1 VREFTVP
8 PTVTIAADASL
19 TDALRGHAT
28 TTPDLPLYSRRV
40 GAGTEWSDVTAAQFQ
55 REVAGVAKGLVASG
69 IEAGQR
75 VGLMSKTRYEW
86 SLVDYALWTI
96 GAVTVPIYETSS
108 AEQVQWILS
117 DSGAVAAVLETAE
130 HSATVDRIRAG
141 LPDLAQVWLIE
152 GGAVDTLTAAGEG
165 VSDEDLEARR
175 GAVRADDPA
184 TIIYT
189 SGTTGRPKGCLLSHR
204 NLLFACATAVD
215 QLEELFHDD
224 AATLLFLPLAHVFA
238 RIIQCGTMY
247 RGVRTGHTWDVKKLP
262 EDLQA
267 FKPTFLLSVPRV
279 FEKVYNTAKQQAE
292 AMGKGGPFGRA
303 EGVAIRYSQ
312 AADSGG
318 PGLLLRGQHAL
329 WDRLV
334 YAKMRAALG
343 GRCIGA
349 ISGGAP
355 LGERLAHFFR
365 GVGLPVLE
373 GYGLTETSAASTVN
387 LLTAVHLGSVG
398 RPIPGVA
405 VRIAE
410 DGEVLLK
417 GDNVFQGYWN
427 NPEATAEVID
437 ADGFFHTGDLGELDD
452 SGFLWITGRKKELIV
467 TAGGKNVAPAV
478 LEDRLRAH
486 WLISQA
492 LVIGDRRPYIGAL
505 ITIDP
510 ESWPTWLEKAGKPA
524 DTPVGSLTGD
534 PELVAEIQAAID
546 EANQAVS
553 KAESIR
559 KFRVLELDFTEET
572 GELTPSLKLKRHVIM
587 KERAGEVEAIY
598 TK

>member
-19 TDALRGHAT
+19 TDALREHARR
-28 TTPDLPLYSRRV
+28 TPDLALYSRRV
-40 GAGTEWSDVTAAQFQ
+40 DGQWSDVTAAQFE
-55 REVAGVAKGLVASG
+55 REVAGVAKGLLSAGV
-69 IEAGQR
+69 EAGQR
-75 VGLMSKTRYEW
+75 VALMSKTRYEW
-86 SLVDYALWTI
+86 TLFDYALWTI

-108 AEQVQWILS
+108 AEQVRWILS
-117 DSGAVAAVLETAE
+117 DSGAVAAIVETAE
-130 HSATVDRIRAG
+130 HAATVEAVR
-141 LPDLAQVWLIE
+141 PDLTDLTQVWLIE
-152 GGAVDTLTAAGEG
+152 GGAVDTLVAGG
-165 VSDEDLEARR
+165 DRVSDDDLELRR
-175 GAVRADDPA
+175 AAVRADDLA

-189 SGTTGRPKGCLLSHR
+189 SGTTGRPKGCRITHR
-204 NLLFACATAVD
+204 NVLFACATAVD
-215 QLEELFHDD
+215 QLEELFHDN

-238 RIIQCGTMY
+238 RIIQCGVMY
-247 RGVRTGHTWDVKKLP
+247 RGVKMGHTWDVKRLP
-262 EDLQA
+262 EDLAA

-279 FEKVYNTAKQQAE
+279 FEKVYNTAKQQAH
-292 AMGKGGPFGRA
+292 AMGKGKPFDRA
-303 EGVAIRYSQ
+303 EQVAIAWSQ
-312 AADSGG
+312 AQDGRG
-318 PGLLLRGQHAL
+318 PGLRLRAEHAL

-334 YAKMRAALG
+334 YAKIREALG
-343 GRCIGA
+343 GQCKGA

-387 LLTAVHLGSVG
+387 LGSALRVGTVG

-405 VRIAE
+405 VRIAD
-410 DGEVLLK
+410 DGEILLK
-417 GDNVFQGYWN
+417 GDNVFGGYWHN
-427 NPEATAEVID
+427 DAATAEAID

-452 SGFLWITGRKKELIV
+452 QGFLRITGRKKELIV

-492 LVIGDRRPYIGAL
+492 LVVGDRRPFIGAL

-510 ESWPTWLEKAGKPA
+510 DSWPTWLEKAGKPA
-524 DTPVGSLTGD
+524 GTSVGSLATD
-534 PELVAEIQAAID
+534 PELVADIQAAVD
-546 EANQAVS
+546 DANLAVS
-553 KAESIR
+553 KAEAVR
-559 KFRVLELDFTEET
+559 KFRILELDFTEGS

-587 KERAGEVEAIY
+587 KERADEVEAIY
-598 TK
+598 AR

>member
-19 TDALRGHAT
+19 SDKIHEHASAS
-28 TTPDLPLYSRRV
+28 PDLALYSRRV
-40 GAGTEWSDVTAAQFQ
+40 DGQWQDVTAAQFQ
-55 REVAGVAKGLVASG
+55 REVGAVAKGLIAAG
-69 IEAGQR
+69 IGAGQR

-86 SLVDYALWTI
+86 SLFDYALWTI

-108 AEQVQWILS
+108 LEQVQWILS
-117 DSGAVAAVLETAE
+117 DSGAVAAILETAD
-130 HSATVDRIRAG
+130 HSATLEQVRS
-141 LPDLAQVWLIE
+141 DLADMAQVWLIE
-152 GGAVDTLTAAGEG
+152 GGAVDTLTAAGET
-165 VSDEDLEARR
+165 VSDADLEARR
-175 GAVRADDPA
+175 TAVGADDLA

-189 SGTTGRPKGCLLSHR
+189 SGTTGRPKGCAITHR
-204 NLLFACATAVD
+204 NLLFAAGTAVSS
-215 QLEELFHDD
+215 LEELFHDD

-247 RGVRTGHTWDVKKLP
+247 RGVKMGHTWNVKELP
-262 EDLQA
+262 ADLQA
-267 FKPTFLLSVPRV
+267 FKPTFVLSVPRV
-279 FEKVYNTAKQQAE
+279 FEKVYNTAKQQAH
-292 AMGKGGPFGRA
+292 AMGKGKPFDRS
-303 EGVAIRYSQ
+303 EQVAIKYSQ
-312 AADSGG
+312 AQDSGG
-318 PGLLLRGQHAL
+318 PSLRLRAEHAL

-334 YAKMRAALG
+334 YAKIREALG

-365 GVGLPVLE
+365 GVGVPVLE

-387 LLTAVHLGSVG
+387 LVSALRLGSVG

-405 VRIAE
+405 VRIAG
-410 DGEVLLK
+410 DSEVLLK
-417 GDNVFQGYWN
+417 GDNVFTSYWN
-427 NPEATAEVID
+427 NPQATAEVID
-437 ADGFFHTGDLGELDD
+437 SEGFFHTGDLGELDD
-452 SGFLWITGRKKELIV
+452 EGFLRITGRKKELIV

-492 LVIGDRRPYIGAL
+492 LVVGDRRPYIGAL

-510 ESWPTWLEKAGKPA
+510 DSWPTWLEKAGKPA
-524 DTPVGSLTGD
+524 GTTVGSLATD
-534 PELVAEIQAAID
+534 PELVGELQVAID

-559 KFRVLELDFTEET
+559 KFRVLEQDFTEDT

-587 KERAGEVEAIY
+587 KERASEVDALY
-598 TK
+598 AK

>member
-1 VREFTVP
+1 MREFTVP

-19 TDALRGHAT
+19 TDKLREHASK
-28 TTPDLPLYSRRV
+28 TPDLALYSRRV
-40 GAGTEWSDVTAAQFQ
+40 GGQWQDVTAAQFE
-55 REVAGVAKGLVASG
+55 REVAAAAKGLVASG

-86 SLVDYALWTI
+86 TLFDHALWTI

-117 DSGAVAAVLETAE
+117 DSGSVAAILETAE
-130 HSATVDRIRAG
+130 HSATLERVRG
-141 LPDLAQVWLIE
+141 ELPELTQVWLIE
-152 GGAVDTLTAAGEG
+152 GGAVETLAAVGEQ
-165 VSDEDLEARR
+165 VADADLEARR
-175 GAVRADDPA
+175 TAVRADDLA

-189 SGTTGRPKGCLLSHR
+189 SGTTGRPKGCAITHR
-204 NLLFACATAVD
+204 NLLFAAGTAVNS
-215 QLEELFHDD
+215 LEELFHED

-247 RGVRTGHTWDVKKLP
+247 RGVRMGHTWDVKKLP

-279 FEKVYNTAKQQAE
+279 FEKVYNTAKQQAH
-292 AMGKGGPFGRA
+292 AMGKGKPFDRA
-303 EGVAIRYSQ
+303 EQVAIRWSQ
-312 AADSGG
+312 AQDSGG
-318 PGLLLRGQHAL
+318 AGVRLRAEHAL

-334 YAKMRAALG
+334 YGRIREALG

-355 LGERLAHFFR
+355 LGDRLAHFFR

-387 LLTAVHLGSVG
+387 LVSAVRLGSVG

-417 GDNVFQGYWN
+417 GDNVFGSYWN
-427 NPEATAEVID
+427 NPQATAEVID
-437 ADGFFHTGDLGELDD
+437 GDGFFHTGDLGELDD
-452 SGFLWITGRKKELIV
+452 EGFLRITGRKKELIV

-492 LVIGDRRPYIGAL
+492 LVVGDRKPFIAAL

-510 ESWPTWLEKAGKPA
+510 DSWPTWLEKAGLPA
-524 DTPVGSLTGD
+524 GTTVGSQAAD
-534 PELVAEIQAAID
+534 PALVAELQAAID
-546 EANQAVS
+546 DANQAVS

-559 KFRVLELDFTEET
+559 KFRILEQDFTEET

-587 KERAGEVEAIY
+587 KERAGEVEALY
-598 TK
+598 AR